1 MAEGLRPHH
10 HQEFEY
16 RTIQYFD
23 KKRHVIVKKI
33 QYMCKITVG
42 ISKEHI
48 AIKCVGHANYN
59 TCGDDIVCSAI
70 STLLQTLCY
79 SLEELTKDKIK
90 ASLEKGEGY
99 IGVYHPTCK
108 SITLVNGFVIGCR
121 EVSHT
126 YPDYVQLEIKI

>member
-1 MAEGLRPHH
+1 M
-10 HQEFEY
+10 
-16 RTIQYFD
+16 I
-23 KKRHVIVKKI
+23 
-33 QYMCKITVG
+33 KITVG

-90 ASLEKGEGY
+90 TSLEKGEGY
-99 IGVYHPTCK
+99 
-108 SITLVNGFVIGCR
+108 TLVNGFVIGCR

-126 YPDYVQLEIKI
+126 YPDYVQLEIKN

>member
-1 MAEGLRPHH
+1 M
-10 HQEFEY
+10 
-16 RTIQYFD
+16 I
-23 KKRHVIVKKI
+23 
-33 QYMCKITVG
+33 KITVG

-48 AIKCVGHANYN
+48 AIKCIGHANYN
-59 TCGDDIVCSAI
+59 TCGAI

-79 SLEELTKDKIK
+79 SLEESTKDKIK
-90 ASLEKGEGY
+90 TSLEKGEGY

-126 YPDYVQLEIKI
+126 YPDYVQLEIKN

>member
-1 MAEGLRPHH
+1 M
-10 HQEFEY
+10 
-16 RTIQYFD
+16 I
-23 KKRHVIVKKI
+23 
-33 QYMCKITVG
+33 KITVG

-59 TCGDDIVCSAI
+59 TCGDDIVSSAI

-99 IGVYHPTCK
+99 IGVYHPTC
-108 SITLVNGFVIGCR
+108 
-121 EVSHT
+121 
-126 YPDYVQLEIKI
+126 